1 MEILQGHVDKP
12 RNESSIDK
20 MIKKKNVSNNQLNLG
35 GDFPIKNLLETLVPK
50 QSVIKMYDVIKKC
63 VGNSSNRTKVN
74 ATDNTVCNFQSM
86 KTPVELNSLLS
97 KFFCYTTWFVISPD

>member
-1 MEILQGHVDKP
+1 
-12 RNESSIDK
+12 
-20 MIKKKNVSNNQLNLG
+20 
-35 GDFPIKNLLETLVPK
+35 
-50 QSVIKMYDVIKKC
+50 MYDVIKKC

-86 KTPVELNSLLS
+86 KTPVELNSLLL